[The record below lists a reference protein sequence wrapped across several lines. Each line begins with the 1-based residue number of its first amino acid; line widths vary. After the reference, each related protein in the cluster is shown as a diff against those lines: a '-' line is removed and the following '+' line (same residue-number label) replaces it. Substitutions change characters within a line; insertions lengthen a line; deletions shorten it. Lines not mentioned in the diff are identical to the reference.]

1 MKNLN
6 FGTKLLLILV
16 SITVLSLSIM
26 SYIISSNAFS
36 ALEKESQKYV
46 NEVSKSSTLELSS
59 ILDKAFT
66 VTNDIA
72 NKYKIALEYDEK
84 LSEEGTINYFKS
96 LLSQNFF
103 IKGAF
108 FTFENGELLYKKYD
122 GTINKEFYTQKN
134 GYFQPYVSR
143 KDENT
148 FNINILDEWDVNN
161 SWVKIALDKK
171 DIAITKPYIYEDVL
185 MITISKPIF
194 YKEKIVGV
202 VGIDISLDFLI
213 KQMKQIKIFET
224 GYATLIDSY
233 GVIISHPEIKNINK
247 NIKDVTSN
255 ENILEAIEKGK
266 KGEVFSYFSKNLR
279 TNSDSY
285 NFVYPVQFGDTK
297 YYWSFVVSAPQDE
310 YLKEAYFIRN
320 FSFISG
326 LCSLLVMIA
335 TILFNV
341 KILNK
346 NLLVIRDG
354 ILSFFSYLNRESTK
368 AELINLDTKD
378 EFGQMAKVVNENIV
392 KTQKGIEEDRKL
404 IDETIAVLGEFEQGD
419 LCQRLNLSVSNP
431 ALMQLKEV
439 LNNMASNLENN
450 IDNVLKVL
458 EQYSNYNYLNKID
471 QKGLKEHLLKL
482 ASGVNNL
489 GDSIT
494 QMLIDNKT
502 NGLTLG
508 KSSSELLL
516 NVDKLNLS
524 SNEAAASLEE
534 TAAALEEITSNVR
547 NNTQNIAQMA
557 KLSSEVT
564 KLANDGENFAN
575 QTTVAMDEINNQVNL
590 VNEAISIIDNIAFQT
605 NILSLNAAVEAATA
619 GEAGKGFA
627 VVAQEVRNLAS
638 RSAEAAQDIKTIVEN
653 ATIKANQGK
662 SIATNMIGGYK
673 ELNHSIS
680 QTINLIN
687 DIQNASKEQLSGIE
701 QINDAVTQ
709 LDRQTQQNA
718 MIASQTQDIAI
729 VADEIAK
736 LVVSDVD
743 AKEFVGKD
751 KVKGKDINKN
761 KELNNNQKEKSLD
774 SPFINKK
781 SSKRSEQSDEWEN
794 F

>member
-1 MKNLN
+1 MLKNLKVSKKLFTG
-6 FGTKLLLILV
+6 FGIIVGLVILLGIL
-16 SITVLSLSIM
+16 STQKMSTVNDQST
-26 SYIISSNAFS
+26 IISENWLPS
-36 ALEKESQKYV
+36 V
-46 NEVSKSSTLELSS
+46 V
-59 ILDKAFT
+59 
-66 VTNDIA
+66 VTN
-72 NKYKIALEYDEK
+72 KINTATSDYRILEYDHILSKTDEEMKNNEVKMKELLDIMKKDLEKYEK
-84 LSEEGTINYFKS
+84 LISSENEKAIYADFSKEFNKYLKMHDELIAVSRDNRTDDALKLIRESAVVYDSFSTELSKLVNLNVKGAQDASANGDEIYSNSKVLLITIISIVILFS
-96 LLSQNFF
+96 VLIAFF
-103 IKGAF
+103 I
-108 FTFENGELLYKKYD
+108 T
-122 GTINKEFYTQKN
+122 
-134 GYFQPYVSR
+134 
-143 KDENT
+143 
-148 FNINILDEWDVNN
+148 N
-161 SWVKIALDKK
+161 S
-171 DIAITKPYIYEDVL
+171 
-185 MITISKPIF
+185 
-194 YKEKIVGV
+194 IV
-202 VGIDISLDFLI
+202 ISL
-213 KQMKQIKIFET
+213 
-224 GYATLIDSY
+224 
-233 GVIISHPEIKNINK
+233 
-247 NIKDVTSN
+247 KD
-255 ENILEAIEKGK
+255 LQQG
-266 KGEVFSYFSKNLR
+266 L
-279 TNSDSY
+279 
-285 NFVYPVQFGDTK
+285 
-297 YYWSFVVSAPQDE
+297 
-310 YLKEAYFIRN
+310 
-320 FSFISG
+320 FSFFG
-326 LCSLLVMIA
+326 
-335 TILFNV
+335 
-341 KILNK
+341 
-346 NLLVIRDG
+346 
-354 ILSFFSYLNRESTK
+354 YLNRETSK
-368 AELINLDTKD
+368 VELINLDSKD

-534 TAAALEEITSNVR
+534 TAAALEEVTSNVR

-564 KLANDGENFAN
+564 ASANQGEKLANE
-575 QTTVAMDEINNQVNL
+575 TTVAMDEINNQVNL
-590 VNEAISIIDNIAFQT
+590 INEAIGVIDNIAFQT

-627 VVAQEVRNLAS
+627 VVAGEVRNLAS
-638 RSAEAAQDIKTIVEN
+638 RSAEAAKEIKAIVEN
-653 ATIKANQGK
+653 ATSKANQGK
-662 SIATNMIGGYK
+662 SIATNMIEGYK
-673 ELNHSIS
+673 ELNQNIS
-680 QTINLIN
+680 QTISLIS
-687 DIQNASKEQLSGIE
+687 DIQNASKEQLLGIE

-718 MIASQTQDIAI
+718 MIASQTHD
-729 VADEIAK
+729 VALITDEISK
-736 LVVSDVD
+736 LIVND
-743 AKEFVGKD
+743 ADSKEFVGKD
-751 KVKGKDINKN
+751 RVKGKDINKN
-761 KELNNNQKEKSLD
+761 KGLNNNQKEKSLD

>member
-266 KGEVFSYFSKNLR
+266 KGEMFSYFSKNLR

-346 NLLVIRDG
+346 NLLVIRNG

-718 MIASQTQDIAI
+718 SIATQTQDIAI